1 MRKWTFAR
9 AAAAL
14 LLAAVAALV
23 ATPPAVAWSAQP
35 AAAPASGPPA
45 AGTFLV
51 HAIDVGTGLSIF
63 VEGHDFTLLYDA
75 GSNDD
80 FARGPNNRVLAF
92 LHAIRPDLTSID
104 HVILSHPHKDHSELM
119 PDVLATYRVRN
130 VWNSGAL
137 NPICSYRNLL
147 ANTSTE
153 TGVAYHDALGGP
165 GTYDAAF
172 AAQTCYG
179 TRLPATTIHVPRG
192 TRMTQ
197 GLTVPLGTN
206 AQMTILHADG
216 SHQSSFNENS
226 VVVRLDL
233 GTRHILLPGDGEAGG
248 RNLPT
253 VPPTPSSVE
262 GQLLACCAAALRSDI
277 LVAGHHGSKT
287 SSRTA
292 FLDAIG
298 ATNFIVSAGPTKY
311 ATVTLPDREV
321 ISEYARRGTVWR
333 TDLND
338 ATCRTNPRKIG
349 PDNDGKPGG
358 CDNILVTISPTGAV
372 AVAYDRRAD

>member
-1 MRKWTFAR
+1 MKIWTLFVAF
-9 AAAAL
+9 AAA
-14 LLAAVAALV
+14 
-23 ATPPAVAWSAQP
+23 
-35 AAAPASGPPA
+35 AAAPATGWAAPPA
-45 AGTFLV
+45 AGTFVV

-63 VEGHDFTLLYDA
+63 VEGHDFALLYDA

-80 FARGPNNRVLAF
+80 FARGANNRVLAF
-92 LHAIRPDLTSID
+92 LRATRPDLTTID

-119 PDVLATYRVRN
+119 PDVLARYQVRN

-153 TGVAYHDALGGP
+153 AGVAYHDALGGP
-165 GTYDAAF
+165 GTYDGVF

-179 TRLPATTIHVPRG
+179 ARLPATTIHVPRG
-192 TRMTQ
+192 SRMTQ
-197 GLTVPLGTN
+197 GLTVPLGAN

-248 RNLPT
+248 RNSPS
-253 VPPTPSSVE
+253 VPPTARSVE

-287 SSRTA
+287 SSRVA

-311 ATVTLPDREV
+311 ATVTLPDAEV
-321 ISEYARRGTVWR
+321 ISEYTRRGTVWR

-338 ATCRTNPRKIG
+338 ATCGRNAHKIG

-358 CDNILVTISPTGAV
+358 CDNVLVTINAAGAI